1 MPQTVLRYPLKIFTE
16 KTDYL
21 QVDVQEYLPVGGGR
35 GFNANKNI
43 DTRTITSDPNT
54 RFRRNSTKRPIS
66 TVLLPIPSTIQD
78 SKKAPY

>member
-54 RFRRNSTKRPIS
+54 RFRRNSTKR
-66 TVLLPIPSTIQD
+66 
-78 SKKAPY
+78 